1 LWNPDEIDGH
11 NVCNVR
17 CEPNRH
23 SRIKVEYVKD
33 KINKQET
40 NSKDK
45 NITVDI
51 GDTLAASHGIL
62 NRWKN

>member
-1 LWNPDEIDGH
+1 MRNQDEIDGH

-40 NSKDK
+40 NIKDK
-45 NITVDI
+45 NIRVVSSID
-51 GDTLAASHGIL
+51 
-62 NRWKN
+62 KNEGLPG